1 MRIGVPKEIKDSE
14 FRVGLTP
21 SSVFELTHQGHD
33 VLVETGA
40 GQGSGLP
47 DQAFQRQTAAP
58 GQAPRRRGLECALH
72 NLAVGARVQR
82 QATGGVVHRQG
93 ASCGVQAQR
102 NKEDKLRVIGSR
114 YE

>member
-47 DQAFQRQTAAP
+47 DDEYKAPARQSPPA
-58 GQAPRRRGLECALH
+58 
-72 NLAVGARVQR
+72 
-82 QATGGVVHRQG
+82 QAT
-93 ASCGVQAQR
+93 C
-102 NKEDKLRVIGSR
+102 
-114 YE
+114 